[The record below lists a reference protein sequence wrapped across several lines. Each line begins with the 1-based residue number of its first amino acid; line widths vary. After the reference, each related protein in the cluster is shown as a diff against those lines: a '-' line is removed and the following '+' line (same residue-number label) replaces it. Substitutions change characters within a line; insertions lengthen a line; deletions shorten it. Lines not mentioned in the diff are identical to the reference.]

1 MSVQPALHSLA
12 QDVPHDRLYFED
24 GNLVIRSSEDVERK
38 ATLFRVHKGVLALNS
53 SVFAGMFTLPD
64 AGRDVQESYD
74 GVPLVKLTDSAKDL
88 EGLLSVL
95 YDPG

>member
-1 MSVQPALHSLA
+1 MSSQLSAHTFA
-12 QDVPHDRLYFED
+12 DVRHDRFYFDD
-24 GNLVIRSSEDVERK
+24 GNLVIRSSEDVEQR
-38 ATLFRVHKGVLALNS
+38 TTIFRIHKGVLALNS

-64 AGRDVQESYD
+64 AGPSVQDTYD
-74 GVPLVKLTDSAKDL
+74 GIPLVTLTDSVEDL